1 MLPSGGELLI
11 IVFVVFLLF
20 GGRELP
26 KIARTMGKWTAMMK
40 RSLNDVRREFNR
52 ISIEEEL
59 KESTQSIRDLKDDPL
74 GLKNLATPDEL
85 KKESKKPEAVVPA
98 ESEPGSVA
106 KGSKDTSTEADVDTA
121 PELKPSSG
129 RVAQDEA
136 EKADPRPPDESGSSE
151 KE

>member
-11 IVFVVFLLF
+11 VVFVVFLLF

-59 KESTQSIRDLKDDPL
+59 KESTKSIRDLKDDPL
-74 GLKNLATPDEL
+74 GLKNLATPEEL
-85 KKESKKPEAVVPA
+85 KRESKQPEP
-98 ESEPGSVA
+98 VA
-106 KGSKDTSTEADVDTA
+106 N
-121 PELKPSSG
+121 
-129 RVAQDEA
+129 
-136 EKADPRPPDESGSSE
+136 EKQESGGESVEPVRPGDKSFLGSDSGSGNTGVTG
-151 KE
+151 

>member
-26 KIARTMGKWTAMMK
+26 KIARTMGKYTAMMK

-59 KESTQSIRDLKDDPL
+59 KESTKSIRDLKDDPL
-74 GLKNLATPDEL
+74 GLKNLTSPDEL
-85 KKESKKPEAVVPA
+85 KKQSKQPEATIPVTAEDFSSEKKPE
-98 ESEPGSVA
+98 
-106 KGSKDTSTEADVDTA
+106 KSTEAE
-121 PELKPSSG
+121 PEATPQLRPSSG
-129 RVAQDEA
+129 RVAQGEA
-136 EKADPRPPDESGSSE
+136 EEADPDPPDEAGIAE

>member
-11 IVFVVFLLF
+11 VVFVVFLLF

-85 KKESKKPEAVVPA
+85 KKDSKQPETVPA
-98 ESEPGSVA
+98 SPEGELA
-106 KGSKDTSTEADVDTA
+106 EKGPKETSTEADVDTA

-129 RVAQDEA
+129 RVAQGEA
-136 EKADPRPPDESGSSE
+136 EKADPDPPDKSGSSAE
-151 KE
+151 E